1 MNTSKPIKNSSFAIY
16 GLGLSGKSALK
27 FLKKKN
33 VKNLYTWDDKKNKND
48 KKKFNLFKESLDQ
61 VD

>member
-1 MNTSKPIKNSSFAIY
+1 MKSSKLIKDSSYAVY
-16 GLGLSGKSALK
+16 GLGLSGYSAFK

-48 KKKFNLFKESLDQ
+48 KKKI
-61 VD
+61 